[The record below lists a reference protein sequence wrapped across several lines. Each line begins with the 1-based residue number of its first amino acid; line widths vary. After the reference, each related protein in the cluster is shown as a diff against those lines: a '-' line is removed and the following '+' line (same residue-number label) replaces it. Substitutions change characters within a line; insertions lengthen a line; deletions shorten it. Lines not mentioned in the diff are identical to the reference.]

1 MSKNKTSIEFINHAS
16 VLLTYNQTSILSDPW
31 YFNSVFNKGWRLL
44 YENET
49 NYIENVLDRVNYIYI
64 SHEHPDHFN
73 PQFLSD
79 PKIKERILGNKIKFL
94 FQETRD
100 KRVLSFLKKMGFDV
114 QECPLDRIIKLN
126 HETKISISRHDFYDS
141 SILIKFPDASI
152 LNLNDCPLKDVKDI
166 KKFKKKIGKVDLLL
180 TQFSYAAWKGP
191 ESNSNLRL
199 SSAKEKIQNIIN
211 QNKFLQPKTVLPFAS
226 YIYFSNEMNFYMNK
240 DSNKPIEIYEQLIK
254 EKINPVILKPGEI
267 QDVDCLKQNRT
278 SLDFWS
284 NLMKNLHNNKTDK
297 FDKNISL
304 DNLNS
309 EFLNY
314 KKKIFK
320 KNSLFIV
327 KVLNKIKFLN
337 LFQNINI
344 YLIDHKKN
352 YNFSIIT
359 GLAESNKGKIDIKM
373 HSESLYFILKN
384 EFGYDTLTVNGC
396 FESSF
401 DKFNKV
407 SKTLALGSLNSMG
420 INLNIFIIFKA
431 NIIIIFLKKLRA
443 FINKAKSPTSLGY

>member
-1 MSKNKTSIEFINHAS
+1 
-16 VLLTYNQTSILSDPW
+16 
-31 YFNSVFNKGWRLL
+31 
-44 YENET
+44 
-49 NYIENVLDRVNYIYI
+49 
-64 SHEHPDHFN
+64 
-73 PQFLSD
+73 
-79 PKIKERILGNKIKFL
+79 
-94 FQETRD
+94 
-100 KRVLSFLKKMGFDV
+100 
-114 QECPLDRIIKLN
+114 
-126 HETKISISRHDFYDS
+126 
-141 SILIKFPDASI
+141 
-152 LNLNDCPLKDVKDI
+152 
-166 KKFKKKIGKVDLLL
+166 
-180 TQFSYAAWKGP
+180 
-191 ESNSNLRL
+191 
-199 SSAKEKIQNIIN
+199 
-211 QNKFLQPKTVLPFAS
+211 
-226 YIYFSNEMNFYMNK
+226 
-240 DSNKPIEIYEQLIK
+240 
-254 EKINPVILKPGEI
+254 
-267 QDVDCLKQNRT
+267 
-278 SLDFWS
+278 
-284 NLMKNLHNNKTDK
+284 MKNLHNNKTDK

-304 DNLNS
+304 DNLNC

-359 GLAESNKGKIDIKM
+359 GLVESNEGKIDIKM

-443 FINKAKSPTSLGY
+443 FINKAKSPTSLEY

>member
-114 QECPLDRIIKLN
+114 QECPLDRMIKLN

-152 LNLNDCPLKDVKDI
+152 LNLNDCPLRDAKDI

-199 SSAKEKIQNIIN
+199 SSAKEKIQNIID

-240 DSNKPIEIYEQLIK
+240 DSNKPIKIYEQLIK

-304 DNLNS
+304 DNLNC

-359 GLAESNKGKIDIKM
+359 GLVESNEGKIDIKM

-443 FINKAKSPTSLGY
+443 FINKAKSPTSLEY